1 VRKLTVLIAVLM
13 LALAACGGAQEDAD
27 VQTPDNGSGS
37 DGEGTVQDANDS
49 TGGGDPGNG
58 DTGTPTPEPSGT
70 VDMNTIRIGSDVWSR
85 TLPMTT
91 GQCFLY
97 EDDGNLPTSA
107 TVWGTLNGDDD
118 LRFMANFGQDGT
130 FEAEISN
137 DVDMYWIAG
146 ERAPD
151 PNDLS
156 IELDF
161 ASNTITGSGTFYL
174 ANTGE
179 LASGS
184 FAFQCDGE

>member
-1 VRKLTVLIAVLM
+1 MRRLTVLIAILM
-13 LALAACGGAQEDAD
+13 LVLAACGGAQEDSD
-27 VQTPDNGSGS
+27 TQTPDNGSGS
-37 DGEGTVQDANDS
+37 DSEDTVQ
-49 TGGGDPGNG
+49 GGGDPGNG
-58 DTGTPTPEPSGT
+58 DTGTPTPEPSGP
-70 VDMNTIRIGSDVWSR
+70 VDMNTIRIGSDVWPR

-107 TVWGTLNGDDD
+107 TVWGTLNGDDG

-137 DVDMYWIAG
+137 DTDMYWIAG
-146 ERAPD
+146 ERAP
-151 PNDLS
+151 PPKDLS

-184 FAFQCDGE
+184 FAFQCDEE